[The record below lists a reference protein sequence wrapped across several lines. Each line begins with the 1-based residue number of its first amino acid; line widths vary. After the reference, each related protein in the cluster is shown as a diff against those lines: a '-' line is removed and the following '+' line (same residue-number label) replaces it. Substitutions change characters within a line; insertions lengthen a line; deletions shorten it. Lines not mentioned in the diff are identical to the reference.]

1 MGNCKFRDMA
11 AAAISNLP
19 DLHAQM
25 LDRVIAAVQSD
36 ERFDALL
43 GTGSLAYGG
52 FDEHSDLDFV
62 IVVRTD
68 DHAAAMAG
76 RQAFAARLGAL
87 LAAFSGEHVGEP
99 RLLICLYGPPLLHV
113 DFKFIAPGDLSTL
126 SERPVVLWARNAG
139 DLERR
144 LAGMTV
150 SGRGGDAQWYE
161 DRAWVW
167 LHYVATKLLRGEHFE
182 AIGGLDFFRDQ
193 VLGAM
198 LQRNAGRRPRGVRRV
213 EDVEGAKVLLAPTLP
228 STGHRSIAEALKRS
242 AALYV
247 ELREAEPP
255 SSPVKGMPGLLLDF
269 IDGKHSRA

>member
-1 MGNCKFRDMA
+1 MA
-11 AAAISNLP
+11 ADTMPRLP

-25 LDRVIAAVQSD
+25 LDRIVAAVRSD
-36 ERFDALL
+36 DRFEALL

-62 IVVRTD
+62 IVVRAA

-76 RQAFAARLGAL
+76 RQAFAAGLGSL
-87 LAAFSGEHVGEP
+87 LAAFGGEHVGEP
-99 RLLICLYGPPLLHV
+99 RLLICLFGPPLLHV
-113 DFKFIAPGDLSTL
+113 DLKFIVPGDLSAL
-126 SERPVVLWARNAG
+126 SERPVVLWARNPG
-139 DLERR
+139 DLDRR

-150 SGRGGDAQWYE
+150 SGHGRDAQWYE

-213 EDVEGAKVLLAPTLP
+213 EDVEGAKALLAPTLP

-247 ELREAEPP
+247 ELRAAEPP
-255 SSPVKGMPGLLLDF
+255 PSPVKGMPGLLLDF
-269 IDGKHSRA
+269 VDGKQSRA

>member
-11 AAAISNLP
+11 AAAIPNLP

-36 ERFDALL
+36 EQFEALL

-52 FDEHSDLDFV
+52 FDEHSDIDFV
-62 IVVRTD
+62 IVVRAD

-76 RQAFAARLGAL
+76 RQAFAARLGSL
-87 LAAFSGEHVGEP
+87 LASFGGEHVGEP

-113 DFKFIAPGDLSTL
+113 DLKFVAPADLSAL
-126 SERPVVLWARNAG
+126 SEHPVVLWARNPG

-150 SGRGGDAQWYE
+150 SGRDRDAQWYE

-213 EDVEGAKVLLAPTLP
+213 EDVEGAKALLAPTLP

>member
-1 MGNCKFRDMA
+1 MDIAKLD
-11 AAAISNLP
+11 LP
-19 DLHAQM
+19 DLHARM
-25 LDRVIAAVQSD
+25 LERAVAAVRAD
-36 ERFDALL
+36 ERFEALL

-62 IVVRTD
+62 IVVRAE

-76 RQAFAARLGAL
+76 QVFAAGLGSL
-87 LAAFSGEHVGEP
+87 LAAFGGEHVGEP

-113 DFKFIAPGDLSTL
+113 DLKFIAPGDVSAL
-126 SERPVVLWARNAG
+126 SEHPVVLC
-139 DLERR
+139 
-144 LAGMTV
+144 
-150 SGRGGDAQWYE
+150 
-161 DRAWVW
+161 
-167 LHYVATKLLRGEHFE
+167 EHFE

-213 EDVEGAKVLLAPTLP
+213 EDVEGAKALLAPTLP

-255 SSPVKGMPGLLLDF
+255 SSPVRGMPGLLLGF
-269 IDGKHSRA
+269 IDGKQPRA

>member
-1 MGNCKFRDMA
+1 MA
-11 AAAISNLP
+11 ADTMPSLP

-25 LDRVIAAVQSD
+25 PDRVVAAVRCD
-36 ERFDALL
+36 DRFEALL

-62 IVVRTD
+62 IVVRAA

-76 RQAFAARLGAL
+76 RQAFAAGLGSL
-87 LAAFSGEHVGEP
+87 LAFGGEHVGEP
-99 RLLICLYGPPLLHV
+99 RLLICLFGPPLLHV
-113 DFKFIAPGDLSTL
+113 DLKFIVPGDLSAL
-126 SERPVVLWARNAG
+126 SERPMVLWARNSD

-144 LAGMTV
+144 L
-150 SGRGGDAQWYE
+150 
-161 DRAWVW
+161 AWVW

-213 EDVEGAKVLLAPTLP
+213 EDVEGAKGLLAPTLP

-247 ELREAEPP
+247 ELRTAEPP

-269 IDGKHSRA
+269 IDGKQSRA